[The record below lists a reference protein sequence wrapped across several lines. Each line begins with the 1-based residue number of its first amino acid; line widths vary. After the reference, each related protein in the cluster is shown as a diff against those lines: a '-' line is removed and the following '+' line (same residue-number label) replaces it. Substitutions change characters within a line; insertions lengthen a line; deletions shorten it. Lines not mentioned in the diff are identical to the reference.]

1 MLKHRVDMPI
11 TPGTRP
17 STLDPQDRL
26 WTEYH
31 ELPGLCLTAPQ
42 AARLCQ
48 IEIAQCQRVLAE
60 LERTGFLLRIGDRYF
75 RADFSVGAA

>member
-1 MLKHRVDMPI
+1 MPI
-11 TPGTRP
+11 TPGTLP
-17 STLDPQDRL
+17 SAPDPQGRI

-48 IEIAQCQRVLAE
+48 IEIAQCERLLTE

-75 RADFSVGAA
+75 RADVWVGAA